1 MTSDQIT
8 YLDAAARTDAAQE
21 YKRWLLESLN
31 IQPGQVVLDV
41 GCGPGTDLPA
51 LADAVGPDGTVIG
64 IDVDPAMV
72 VTARGRTSGT
82 PTIDVREGDA
92 HELNLPNGSVD
103 RARVD
108 RVLQHVAD
116 PLRALVELR
125 RVLRPGGLLGL
136 AEPDWDTLA
145 IDDPD
150 VATSRAFT
158 RFIADRTRN
167 GVIGRQLARLA
178 ADAGFTVRAVRPM
191 VVLLNGFDA
200 AERLLGLRRNA
211 TRAIEG
217 GHLSEVDA
225 IAWLTRLETA
235 AYPASFT
242 FTAAVVSA

>member
-1 MTSDQIT
+1 MTDQIT

-21 YKRWLLESLN
+21 YKRWLLESLD
-31 IQPGQVVLDV
+31 IQSGHVVVDV
-41 GCGPGTDLPA
+41 GCGPGTDLLA
-51 LADAVGPDGTVIG
+51 LAEAVGPDGTVIG
-64 IDVDPAMV
+64 IDADPAMV
-72 VTARGRTSGT
+72 ATARSRSSQT
-82 PTIDVREGDA
+82 PVIDVRQGDA
-92 HELNLPNGSVD
+92 HELNLPDSSVD

-108 RVLQHVAD
+108 RVLQHLAD
-116 PLRALVELR
+116 PTRALVELR

-150 VATSRAFT
+150 VAASRAFT

-178 ADAGFTVRAVRPM
+178 GDAGLTVRRVRPM

-200 AERLLGLRRNA
+200 AERLLGLRRNTA
-211 TRAIEG
+211 RAVEG

-225 IAWLTRLETA
+225 AAWLARLETTT
-235 AYPASFT
+235 YPASFT